1 MEKENENLSVFR
13 VIFLLISLLLML
25 MTLNGDNKAYFVTLF
40 VFLINKIIDGL
51 SHKNESYKPIFL
63 IIWSMINEWLCI
75 LVSPICFCMIQADFS
90 NFSGMV
96 LKIIKSVLFLP
107 AVSYTIQDLTQV
119 VFTSIRENLIT
130 EILRTELKERKGNK

>member
-1 MEKENENLSVFR
+1 
-13 VIFLLISLLLML
+13 
-25 MTLNGDNKAYFVTLF
+25 
-40 VFLINKIIDGL
+40 
-51 SHKNESYKPIFL
+51 
-63 IIWSMINEWLCI
+63 
-75 LVSPICFCMIQADFS
+75 
-90 NFSGMV
+90 MV